1 MKNEIKI
8 LKQIKNQRENNN
20 DVLQSGKDICV
31 ELKIDYDTTIAVF
44 RHLENQKFLSLL
56 IIWKYIKYAL
66 KDITTI
72 RITKSTHKEILKIMG
87 EIQSRTGEISTLD
100 DALQEM
106 LSNYKKKSRK

>member
-1 MKNEIKI
+1 VFIT
-8 LKQIKNQRENNN
+8 
-20 DVLQSGKDICV
+20 V
-31 ELKIDYDTTIAVF
+31 EYT
-44 RHLENQKFLSLL
+44 
-56 IIWKYIKYAL
+56 KYAL

-87 EIQSRTGEISTLD
+87 EIQARTGEIPTLD